1 MSRSVRVRTVFR
13 SQFLWRLYGSIA
25 SLIVLATLTVSG
37 VFLFKLRNNN
47 VINVYEVLEALL
59 IANGV
64 GIGVAL
70 VVGLWLARGV
80 RKSLEEITNVAQAL
94 TCGDFNARVKQLRDD
109 EFGLLGL
116 TLNLLGEELT
126 DRMAT
131 LSHERA
137 QLQAMLA
144 GMVEGI
150 VAVGDDDR
158 ILFSNRAADKLLKM
172 DIAGAKGRQIGHIA
186 GLGFLLPVVI
196 EARRSVDRVKKE
208 LNVGELEAM
217 RILETKAARFKG
229 DQDGG
234 VVIVLHDVTD
244 LRRLERVRRDFV
256 ANVSHELKTPLTS
269 IKGYVETLQYG
280 AKDDPAVLDRFLRKI
295 DNNVGRLVALV
306 QDILSLATV
315 EGHDG
320 KLQSERIE
328 WNPLVRQVLTH
339 HEHEV
344 QRKKINLMVDAA
356 TPLHVYGDREAM
368 TQVVDNLVSNA
379 IKYTPEG
386 GAVRLTLKREL
397 DGARF
402 EVRDTGVGI
411 PREHL
416 PRIFERFYRV
426 DKARS
431 RELGGT
437 GLGLSIVKHLV
448 SAMNGRVVVES
459 EPGKG
464 SAFTVTL
471 GLAD

>member
-1 MSRSVRVRTVFR
+1 MSRVVKVRTVFR
-13 SQFLWRLYGSIA
+13 SRFLWRLYASIA
-25 SLIVLATLTVSG
+25 GLIVLATITVSC
-37 VFLFKLRNNN
+37 VFIFKLRHNN
-47 VINVYEVLEALL
+47 VIRIYEVVEALL
-59 IANGV
+59 IANG
-64 GIGVAL
+64 IGVA
-70 VVGLWLARGV
+70 VAMMIGLWFARNV
-80 RKSLEEITNVAQAL
+80 KHSLEEITNVAQAL
-94 TCGDFNARVKQLRDD
+94 TCGDFNARVRQLRDD

-126 DRMAT
+126 DRMAA
-131 LSHERA
+131 LSQERA

-150 VAVGDDDR
+150 VAIGDDDR
-158 ILFSNRAADKLLKM
+158 ILFSNRAADKLLKV
-172 DIAGAKGRQIGHIA
+172 AVSGARNKEIHEVQ
-186 GLGFLLPVVI
+186 GLGILLPVII
-196 EARRSVDRVKKE
+196 EARRSTERVKKE
-208 LNVGELEAM
+208 LNLGDLDAM
-217 RILETKAARFKG
+217 RILETKSARFKG
-229 DQDGG
+229 EQASG

-269 IKGYVETLQYG
+269 IKGYVETLQFG
-280 AKDDPAVLDRFLRKI
+280 AKEDPVVLDRFLAKI

-306 QDILSLATV
+306 QDILSLASV

-320 KLQSERIE
+320 KLHSEKID
-328 WNPLVRQVLTH
+328 WQPLVKQVLTH

-344 QRKKINLMVDAA
+344 QRKNISLVMEASQS
-356 TPLHVYGDREAM
+356 LHVLGDREAM

-386 GAVRLTLKREL
+386 GAVRLTLQRTSE
-397 DGARF
+397 GAKF

-448 SAMNGRVVVES
+448 SAMNGRVGVES